1 MVTTTRVSLFFF
13 ADLTMLGGSSFSLAR
28 APLLPHSSPL
38 RGSTAS
44 STFRIDVPWHRRTQ
58 LASVVCCAAQ
68 LDEALLWFKAD
79 LRVHDHPGLHSL
91 FSESSSDTS
100 SSNSSS
106 RPRVRALFVMDPDVY
121 KSVVDTR
128 DAAEALASAV
138 ASLGVA
144 LRRLGVPFEVRFG
157 RWAEVVPEVV
167 RESSATSVVCERECS
182 GAFAQGVARVA
193 AGLSALKDDV
203 DMDMWDCLLFDG
215 YDADLE
221 AFPVWKRM
229 RVQAGEAARPLDVP
243 CRVEGGQSSP
253 TSPASQL
260 LTGEEIW
267 SAIEELRNDATVHTD
282 EASAVALFAASSEA
296 HAWECL
302 EGYLGHDSGLT
313 PVPDMLS
320 DALMSYDG
328 DDQTID
334 GCYPAVFNR
343 ALYATGVL
351 SRRQVHEE
359 ALRYLVENG
368 DTSPYDEAPLF
379 RGPLSWLGWMLTSS
393 GGAHARE
400 KRFRRAK
407 AALNGAIQQDFHL
420 GHSYRR
426 DGMRHTFGATTRHWR
441 WRGVLTDYLAAEGDE
456 DDEAREGDAKRP
468 AIVLVHGFGAFGEHW
483 RRNVRELAD
492 MGYDVYAPTF
502 PGYGR
507 SEKMSMQYGQDLWR
521 DFLAD
526 FISEIVGRPVVIAG
540 NSIGGY
546 ISASV
551 AADFPQLIKGLVLLN
566 SAGQINEEFQPRQYE
581 IDLLQNPRQPPPVV
595 VVDAISTLL
604 FSFLEGDIENQLQRL
619 YPTRPGNADEW
630 LGKEIRRASEDPK
643 ALGVFRS
650 VFFLPS
656 PRPLNHLINEM
667 YRGRVMVLQGVLDP
681 LNDATKRAA
690 QIVGA
695 CPQAELVSLE
705 AGHCPHDEVPELVNA
720 AIGRFAG
727 VCFSSSYSA

>member
-1 MVTTTRVSLFFF
+1 MFGR
-13 ADLTMLGGSSFSLAR
+13 SSF
-28 APLLPHSSPL
+28 PL

-44 STFRIDVPWHRRTQ
+44 SVFRTVGPWHGRARV
-58 LASVVCCAAQ
+58 ARVARVVCHAGHSE
-68 LDEALLWFKAD
+68 EADAVVWFKAD
-79 LRVHDHPGLHSL
+79 LRVHDHPGLHSIT
-91 FSESSSDTS
+91 SPSSSDTPPS
-100 SSNSSS
+100 AIRS
-106 RPRVRALFVMDPDVY
+106 RARALFVMDPDVY
-121 KSVVDTR
+121 ASVVDTR
-128 DAAEALASAV
+128 AAAEALASAV

-144 LRRLGVPFEVRFG
+144 LGRLGVPLEVRCG

-167 RESSATSVVCERECS
+167 RESSATRVVCERECS
-182 GAFAQGVARVA
+182 GAFARGVARVEA
-193 AGLSALKDDV
+193 ELSALSDV
-203 DMDMWDCLLFDG
+203 VEMEVWDCLLFDG
-215 YDADLE
+215 YDAEVE
-221 AFPVWKRM
+221 AFPLWKRM
-229 RVQAGEAARPLDVP
+229 RVQAREAARPLDVP
-243 CRVEGGQSSP
+243 GGVDAQPSSTRP
-253 TSPASQL
+253 
-260 LTGEEIW
+260 LTGEKIW
-267 SAIEELRNDATVHTD
+267 RAVEELRGNTTVRTD
-282 EASAVALFAASSEA
+282 EASAVALFASSSEA
-296 HAWECL
+296 HAWDCL
-302 EGYLGHDSGLT
+302 EGYLEGHETNLT
-313 PVPDMLS
+313 AAQSMLS
-320 DALMSYDG
+320 AALVSYDG

-351 SRRQVHEE
+351 SRRQVHDK

-368 DTSPYDEAPLF
+368 DAAPYDESPLF
-379 RGPLSWLGWMLTSS
+379 RGPLSWLGWILTSS
-393 GGAHARE
+393 GGALIRE

-426 DGMRHTFGATTRHWR
+426 EGMWHAFGATTRHWR
-441 WRGVLTDYLAAEGDE
+441 WRGVLTDYLVAGGGEHGTDCVAE
-456 DDEAREGDAKRP
+456 EGGADRP

-526 FISEIVGRPVVIAG
+526 FISDIVGRPVVIAG

-566 SAGQINEEFQPRQYE
+566 SAGQINEDFEPRQYE
-581 IDLLQNPRQPPPVV
+581 IDLLENPRQPPPVV

-656 PRPLNHLINEM
+656 PRPLNHLINDL
-667 YRGRVMVLQGVLDP
+667 YRGKVMVLQGVLDP

-690 QIVGA
+690 QIVSA
-695 CPQAELVSLE
+695 CPQAALVSLQ
-705 AGHCPHDEVPELVNA
+705 AGHCPHDEVPELVNEQ
-720 AIGRFAG
+720 IGRFAG
-727 VCFSSSYSA
+727 RCFSDTR

>member
-1 MVTTTRVSLFFF
+1 M
-13 ADLTMLGGSSFSLAR
+13 
-28 APLLPHSSPL
+28 
-38 RGSTAS
+38 
-44 STFRIDVPWHRRTQ
+44 
-58 LASVVCCAAQ
+58 
-68 LDEALLWFKAD
+68 WFKAD
-79 LRVHDHPGLHSL
+79 LRVHDHPGLHDL
-91 FSESSSDTS
+91 FSMPPSNVSSSDA
-100 SSNSSS
+100 
-106 RPRVRALFVMDPDVY
+106 RPRTRALFVMDPDVY

-128 DAAEALASAV
+128 AAAEALASAV

-144 LRRLGVPFEVRFG
+144 LGRLGVPLEVRCG
-157 RWAEVVPEVV
+157 RWADVVPEVV
-167 RESSATSVVCERECS
+167 RESSATKVVCERECS
-182 GAFAQGVARVA
+182 GAFAQGMARVTA
-193 AGLSALKDDV
+193 ELSADDV
-203 DMDMWDCLLFDG
+203 EVEAWDCLLFHG
-215 YDADLE
+215 YDEDME

-229 RVQAGEAARPLDVP
+229 RVHADQAARPLDTPAIQPGSVDA
-243 CRVEGGQSSP
+243 GQPSQP
-253 TSPASQL
+253 TPV

-267 SAIEELRNDATVHTD
+267 SVIEESRKDTTVHTD
-282 EASAVALFAASSEA
+282 EASAVALFAASSEG
-296 HAWECL
+296 HAWDCL
-302 EGYLGHDSGLT
+302 EAYLGHDAAPTS
-313 PVPDMLS
+313 VPDMLS
-320 DALMSYDG
+320 AALMSYDG

-351 SRRQVHEE
+351 SRRHVHAE
-359 ALRYLVENG
+359 ALRYLIENG
-368 DTSPYDEAPLF
+368 DTAPYDEAPLF

-393 GGAHARE
+393 GGAHVRE

-407 AALNGAIQQDFHL
+407 AALNGVIQQDFHL

-426 DGMRHTFGATTRHWR
+426 DGMRHSFGATTRHWR
-441 WRGVLTDYLAAEGDE
+441 WRGVLTDYLAVEGD
-456 DDEAREGDAKRP
+456 DAADGARKRGDKRP

-492 MGYDVYAPTF
+492 LGYDVYAPTF

-566 SAGQINEEFQPRQYE
+566 SAGQIDEGFQPRQYE
-581 IDLLQNPRQPPPVV
+581 IDLLESPRQPPPVV

-619 YPTRPGNADEW
+619 YPTRPDNADEW

-656 PRPLNHLINEM
+656 PRPLNHLINDL
-667 YRGRVMVLQGVLDP
+667 YRGKVMVLQGVLDP

-695 CPQAELVSLE
+695 CPQAELITLQ
-705 AGHCPHDEVPELVNA
+705 AGHCPHDEVPEIVNREL
-720 AIGRFAG
+720 GRFAAQ
-727 VCFSSSYSA
+727 CFSTD